1 MRRWLW
7 LLPLVLLQACAGTP
21 LAERL
26 ERSFAAPDEPVQP
39 PATSPL
45 PSQPE
50 KTPISTEA
58 PRATSMA
65 ESESESVART
75 EPEPSPKTES
85 PTRVQAA
92 PARPRQPLAP
102 YRITIRLAEA
112 DPSAPA
118 EAVTQSLRSSGVDFM
133 VERVERVVP

>member
-1 MRRWLW
+1 
-7 LLPLVLLQACAGTP
+7 
-21 LAERL
+21 
-26 ERSFAAPDEPVQP
+26 
-39 PATSPL
+39 
-45 PSQPE
+45 
-50 KTPISTEA
+50 
-58 PRATSMA
+58 MA
-65 ESESESVART
+65 ESESLART

>member
-1 MRRWLW
+1 
-7 LLPLVLLQACAGTP
+7 
-21 LAERL
+21 
-26 ERSFAAPDEPVQP
+26 
-39 PATSPL
+39 
-45 PSQPE
+45 
-50 KTPISTEA
+50 
-58 PRATSMA
+58 MA

-75 EPEPSPKTES
+75 EPEPSPKTKS

-92 PARPRQPLAP
+92 PARPRQPLVP